1 MSVLADK
8 RVPFAVL
15 VVDVSEDWEE
25 VVKDHERGYAIDF
38 ENFGSGG
45 YKATGLTSLDIEYPH
60 GSVRAGFNA
69 IIDTVRIAYKLK
81 IPTFAVH
88 TTDEWSDGDE
98 VTCESLQSYIPKE
111 HQAYKGDFSAFVDPC
126 RFEGEGIAAKIER
139 VRPEHLMILGYDR
152 DHCVL
157 ATVKDAV
164 ARGYKV
170 VTSEHCMLTKADST
184 RRDETLAYYREHTQ
198 HIEALSE
205 VWNYLWSHRCLS

>member
-1 MSVLADK
+1 MSVSVDK
-8 RVPFAVL
+8 RVPLAVL

-45 YKATGLTSLDIEYPH
+45 YKAAGLSPLDIEYPH
-60 GSVRAGFNA
+60 GSVRAGFDA

-98 VTCESLQSYIPKE
+98 VTCESLQPYVPNE
-111 HQAYKGDFSAFVDPC
+111 HQAYKGDYSAFVDPC
-126 RFEGEGIAAKIER
+126 QFEGEGIAAKIER
-139 VRPEHLMILGYDR
+139 VRPEHLMVLGYDR

-164 ARGYKV
+164 ARRHRV
-170 VTSEHCMLTKADST
+170 VTSEHCMLTKRGSN
-184 RRDETLAYYREHTQ
+184 RRDATLAYYREHTR
-198 HIEALSE
+198 HIEVLPE
-205 VWNYLWSHRCLS
+205 VWNCLWWHRGL